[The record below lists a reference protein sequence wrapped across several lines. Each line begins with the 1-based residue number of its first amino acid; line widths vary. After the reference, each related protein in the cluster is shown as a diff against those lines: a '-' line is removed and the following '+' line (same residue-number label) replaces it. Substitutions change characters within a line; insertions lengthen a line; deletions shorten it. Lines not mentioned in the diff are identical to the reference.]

1 MEVTRM
7 KNVKL
12 MAKLIGGFSIV
23 ALITLVIGFVG
34 WSSINNLDG
43 NLVEISEV
51 RLPSIKNLLVMSW
64 QMEDMAKVQRTLL
77 DPNLD
82 MDVRKQQYK
91 EFAEAQKRYKTAWDI
106 YEPLPQTQEE
116 ARLWKEFVA
125 AWQEVQKGND
135 AFFQLCGNL
144 DKTDILN
151 PMALRARIEAYRGD
165 HYELMGKTL
174 RMILTG
180 KTFAGGESAA
190 SCDFGKWTATFKTS
204 NPALMASLREI
215 SGYHEEFHQ
224 TVGKIRDLVNQGNT
238 TEARDIFNRK
248 MEPDAE
254 QVFTHFNAI
263 LAEASKAEEIFNQM
277 THYAMV
283 TALEKHELADRLI
296 EDIIA
301 VNEGV
306 VAHEEKL
313 AMSDSRNAKMTA
325 VLGMI
330 LGFVAALALGIY
342 LSVSIT
348 RPIQKGTV
356 FAGKMAEG
364 DFRETLPIDQKDEIG
379 TLAKALNNMVSSLGR
394 MIRDL
399 TAGVDTLSSSSTELS
414 AISHQMSSG
423 AEQTSEKSNTVS
435 TAAEEMSANM
445 SSVAAAT
452 EQASTNVN
460 MVATASEEMTATI
473 SEIAQ
478 NTEKAATITEK
489 AVSEARSA
497 SETVDELGKAARE
510 IGKVTES
517 ITEISEQTNL
527 LALNATIEAARAGDA
542 GKGFAVVANEIK
554 ELAKQTA
561 GATDEIKLKI
571 EGIQNSTDGTV
582 KQIDQIST
590 VINEVNE
597 IVSIIATAVEEQSVT
612 TRDIAGNV
620 AQAAQGIQEVTENV
634 AQSSTVSAEIAKD
647 IAGVNEAAR
656 EMSNSSSQVNL
667 SAESLSQLAEQ
678 LKSMAERFKI

>member
-1 MEVTRM
+1 M

-34 WSSINNLDG
+34 WRGINNLDE
-43 NLVEISEV
+43 NRKEISEI
-51 RLPSIKNLLVMSW
+51 RLPSIKNLLIMSG
-64 QMEDMAKVQRTLL
+64 QIANMTKVQRTLL
-77 DPNLD
+77 NPGFN
-82 MDVRKQQYK
+82 MDARKQLYK
-91 EFAEAQKRYKTAWDI
+91 EFAEVQKRYTTAWDI
-106 YEPLPQTQEE
+106 YESLPQTREE
-116 ARLWKEFVA
+116 ARLWKEFMA
-125 AWQEVQKGND
+125 AWQEVKKGND
-135 AFFQLCGNL
+135 AFFQFCAEL

-151 PMALRARIEAYRGD
+151 PMALRAGIEAFRGD
-165 HYELMGKTL
+165 HYNLMEKTL
-174 RMILTG
+174 LMILTG
-180 KTFAGGESAA
+180 KKFDGGDSALA
-190 SCDFGKWTATFKTS
+190 CPFGKWMATYKTK
-204 NPALMASLREI
+204 NPALLAALRET
-215 SGYHEEFHQ
+215 SGYHDELHQ
-224 TVGKIRDLVNQGNT
+224 TVGEIRNLVNQGDT
-238 TEARDIFNRK
+238 AEARDVFNRK
-248 MEPDAE
+248 MAPAAE
-254 QVFTHFNAI
+254 QVFTHFEAM
-263 LAEASKAEEIFNQM
+263 LAETTSAEGILNRM
-277 THYAMV
+277 THYTMV
-283 TALEKHELADRLI
+283 TSLAKQELANKLI
-296 EDIIA
+296 DDIIA
-301 VNEGV
+301 VNEAV
-306 VAHEEKL
+306 VAQKEKL
-313 AMSDSRNAKMTA
+313 ARSDSRNAKMTA
-325 VLGMI
+325 IWGMI
-330 LGFVAALALGIY
+330 AGFFAALGLGIY
-342 LSVSIT
+342 LSITIT
-348 RPIQKGTV
+348 RPLRKGTV
-356 FAGKMAEG
+356 FAEKMAEG
-364 DFRETLPIDQKDEIG
+364 DFRETIDIDQKDEIG
-379 TLAKALNNMVSSLGR
+379 TLAKALNNMGSNLKR
-394 MIRDL
+394 MTRDI

-423 AEQTSEKSNTVS
+423 ANQTSEKSNTVS
-435 TAAEEMSANM
+435 IAAEEMSANM
-445 SSVAAAT
+445 SSVAAAA

-460 MVATASEEMTATI
+460 MMATASEEMTATI

-478 NTEKAATITEK
+478 STEKALSITEK
-489 AVSEARSA
+489 AVSEAQNA
-497 SETVDELGKAARE
+497 SETVDKLGKAARD

-561 GATDEIKLKI
+561 GATDEIKQKI

-634 AQSSTVSAEIAKD
+634 AQSSTVATEIARD

-667 SAESLSQLAEQ
+667 SAEDLSRLAEQ
-678 LKSMAERFKI
+678 LKATAERFKI

>member
-1 MEVTRM
+1 M

-23 ALITLVIGFVG
+23 AMITLIIGFVG
-34 WSSINNLDG
+34 WRSINNLDG
-43 NLVEISEV
+43 NLMEISEI
-51 RLPSIKNLLVMSW
+51 RLPSIKYLLVMSW
-64 QMEDMAKVQRTLL
+64 QMEDMTKVERTFL
-77 DPNLD
+77 DPELD
-82 MDVRKQQYK
+82 VDARKQLYK
-91 EFAEAQKRYKTAWDI
+91 EFAAAQKRFKNAWDL

-125 AWQEVQKGND
+125 AWREVEKGNET
-135 AFFQLCGNL
+135 FLQLCDKL
-144 DKTDILN
+144 DKTDIQN
-151 PMALRARIEAYRGD
+151 PMALRNKIESFRGD
-165 HYELMGKTL
+165 HYQLMTKTL
-174 RMILTG
+174 AMILTG
-180 KTFAGGESAA
+180 KTFTGGNTVT
-190 SCDFGKWTATFKTS
+190 SCPFGKWAPTFKTK
-204 NPALMASLREI
+204 NPGLLNALGGILGR
-215 SGYHEEFHQ
+215 HDEFHEA
-224 TVGKIRDLVNQGNT
+224 VGKIRELVERGDTEGARSVFYKKMAPAGKAVIAQLAAMGNEIT
-238 TEARDIFNRK
+238 
-248 MEPDAE
+248 
-254 QVFTHFNAI
+254 
-263 LAEASKAEEIFNQM
+263 KAENIFAQM
-277 THYAMV
+277 THHTMV
-283 TALEKHELADRLI
+283 TTLKKHEQADKLL

-306 VAHEEKL
+306 VAIEEKL
-313 AMSDSRNAKMTA
+313 ARSDSSNAKMTA
-325 VLGMI
+325 VSGMI
-330 LGFVAALALGIY
+330 VGFAAALALGIF
-342 LSVSIT
+342 LSISIT
-348 RPIQKGTV
+348 RPIQKGTA

-379 TLAKALNNMVSSLGR
+379 ILAKALNNMVKNLGR
-394 MIRDL
+394 MIRDI

-414 AISHQMSSG
+414 AISHQMTSG

-435 TAAEEMSANM
+435 AAAEEMSANM

-452 EQASTNVN
+452 EQASTNVS
-460 MVATASEEMTATI
+460 MVATASEQMTATI

-478 NTEKAATITEK
+478 NTEKAANITEK
-489 AVSEARSA
+489 AVLEAKSA

-554 ELAKQTA
+554 ELAKQAA
-561 GATDEIKLKI
+561 GATDEIKRKI

-620 AQAAQGIQEVTENV
+620 AQAARGIQEVTENV
-634 AQSSTVSAEIAKD
+634 AQSSTVAAEIAKD
-647 IAGVNEAAR
+647 ISGVNDAAR

-667 SAESLSQLAEQ
+667 SAESLSRLAEQ
-678 LKSMAERFKI
+678 LKSMADRFKV

>member
-1 MEVTRM
+1 M

-23 ALITLVIGFVG
+23 AIITLIIGFVG
-34 WSSINNLDG
+34 WRSINNLDG
-43 NLVEISEV
+43 NLMEISEI
-51 RLPSIKNLLVMSW
+51 RLPSIKYLLVMSW
-64 QMEDMAKVQRTLL
+64 QMEDMTKVQRTLL

-82 MDVRKQQYK
+82 MDAHKQLYK
-91 EFAEAQKRYKTAWDI
+91 DFVAAQKRFKNAWDL

-125 AWQEVQKGND
+125 AWQEVKKGNETFLRLSD
-135 AFFQLCGNL
+135 KL
-144 DKTDILN
+144 DKTGILN
-151 PMALRARIEAYRGD
+151 PMALRAKIEAFRGD
-165 HYELMGKTL
+165 HYGLLNRTL
-174 RMILTG
+174 VMILTG
-180 KTFAGGESAA
+180 KTFSGGA
-190 SCDFGKWTATFKTS
+190 STTACPFGKWAPTFKTTNAELQS
-204 NPALMASLREI
+204 SLKEMLE
-215 SGYHEEFHQ
+215 YHGEFHKAVGEIRTLVERGDTDGAR
-224 TVGKIRDLVNQGNT
+224 TVFEKEMGPTGKAIIGHLEAMGRET
-238 TEARDIFNRK
+238 TKAEDIFNR
-248 MEPDAE
+248 
-254 QVFTHFNAI
+254 
-263 LAEASKAEEIFNQM
+263 M
-277 THYAMV
+277 THHAMV
-283 TALEKHELADRLI
+283 TSLEKHELADKLL

-306 VAHEEKL
+306 VVQEEKL
-313 AMSDSRNAKMTA
+313 ARSDSSNAKMTA

-330 LGFVAALALGIY
+330 VGFAAALALGIF
-342 LSVSIT
+342 LSISIT
-348 RPIQKGTV
+348 RPIQKGTA

-364 DFRETLPIDQKDEIG
+364 DFRETIDIDQKDEIG
-379 TLAKALNNMVSSLGR
+379 TLAKALNNMVKSLGR
-394 MIRDL
+394 MIRDI

-414 AISHQMSSG
+414 AISHQMTSG

-435 TAAEEMSANM
+435 SAAEEMSANM

-460 MVATASEEMTATI
+460 MVATASEQMTATI

-478 NTEKAATITEK
+478 NTEKAANITEK
-489 AVSEARSA
+489 AVLEAQSA

-554 ELAKQTA
+554 ELAKQAA
-561 GATDEIKLKI
+561 GATDEIKRKI
-571 EGIQNSTDGTV
+571 EGIQNSTDGTA

-620 AQAAQGIQEVTENV
+620 AQAARGIQEVTENV

-647 IAGVNEAAR
+647 ISGVNDAAQ

-678 LKSMAERFKI
+678 LKSMADRFKV

>member
-1 MEVTRM
+1 M

-12 MAKLIGGFSIV
+12 MAKLIGCFFIV

-34 WSSINNLDG
+34 WTGINNLDG
-43 NLVEISEV
+43 NLVEISKV
-51 RLPSIKNLLVMSW
+51 RLPSIKNLLIMSQ
-64 QMEDMAKVQRTLL
+64 QMENMTKVQRTLL
-77 DPNLD
+77 CPNLN
-82 MDVRKQQYK
+82 MDVRKQLYK
-91 EFAEAQKRYKTAWDI
+91 EFAEAEKRYKTAWDI

-116 ARLWKEFVA
+116 ARLWKEFIA
-125 AWQEVQKGND
+125 AWQEVKKGDD
-135 AFFQLCGNL
+135 AFFDLCWKL

-151 PMALRARIEAYRGD
+151 PMALKAKIERFIGD
-165 HYELMGKTL
+165 QYKLMEKTL
-174 RMILTG
+174 DMISTIRVFTG
-180 KTFAGGESAA
+180 GDNAA
-190 SCDFGKWTATFKTS
+190 TCTFGKWLSTYKTDNTELNAALGDISKHHLQFHKAVGQVRRMVEQGDTNAARIMFDSEVVSAAKVTFKYFQE
-204 NPALMASLREI
+204 M
-215 SGYHEEFHQ
+215 
-224 TVGKIRDLVNQGNT
+224 
-238 TEARDIFNRK
+238 
-248 MEPDAE
+248 
-254 QVFTHFNAI
+254 
-263 LAEASKAEEIFNQM
+263 LAHANKAEEIFNHM

-283 TALEKHELADRLI
+283 TALEKRELADRLI

-306 VAHEEKL
+306 VTQEEKL
-313 AMSDSRNAKMTA
+313 ARADSRNAKMTVA
-325 VLGMI
+325 LGMI
-330 LGFVAALALGIY
+330 AGFIAALALAIY
-342 LSVSIT
+342 MNVSII
-348 RPIQKGTV
+348 RPIRKATA
-356 FAGKMAEG
+356 FAGKMSEG
-364 DFRETLPIDQKDEIG
+364 DFRETLSIDQKDEIG
-379 TLAKALNNMVSSLGR
+379 VLAKALSNMVSNLGK
-394 MIRDL
+394 MIRDVI
-399 TAGVDTLSSSSTELS
+399 AGVDTLSSSSTELS

-423 AEQTSEKSNTVS
+423 AEQTSGKSNTVS
-435 TAAEEMSANM
+435 TAAEEMSVNM
-445 SSVAAAT
+445 SSVAAVT
-452 EQASTNVN
+452 EQGSTNIK

-478 NTEKAATITEK
+478 NTEKALNITEK

-561 GATDEIKLKI
+561 GATDEIKQKI

-582 KQIDQIST
+582 KQIDRIST

-612 TRDIAGNV
+612 TRDIAGNM
-620 AQAAQGIQEVTENV
+620 AQAAQVVQEVTENV
-634 AQSSTVSAEIAKD
+634 GQGSTVAAEIARD

-678 LKSMAERFKI
+678 LKSMTERFKV

>member
-1 MEVTRM
+1 M

-43 NLVEISEV
+43 NLVEISKI
-51 RLPSIKNLLVMSW
+51 RLPSIKSLLVMSW
-64 QMEDMAKVQRTLL
+64 QMEDMTKAQRTLL

-82 MDVRKQQYK
+82 MEARKQLYK
-91 EFAEAQKRYKTAWDI
+91 EFSEAQKRYKIAWDI
-106 YEPLPQTQEE
+106 YKSLPQTQEE

-125 AWQEVQKGND
+125 AWQEVKKGNN
-135 AFFQLCGNL
+135 AFFQLCTNL
-144 DKTDILN
+144 DKTDIMN
-151 PMALRARIEAYRGD
+151 PMALRAKIESFRGD
-165 HYELMGKTL
+165 HYRLLEKTL
-174 RMILTG
+174 SMILTG
-180 KTFAGGESAA
+180 KTFSGGDSVK
-190 SCDFGKWTATFKTS
+190 SCPFGKWESTFKTKNAELLTS
-204 NPALMASLREI
+204 IKGILD
-215 SGYHEEFHQ
+215 YHDKFHEA
-224 TVGKIRDLVNQGNT
+224 VGKIRALVEQGDTNEGRALFEGKMAPAGKAIIAHLEAMRDET
-238 TEARDIFNRK
+238 T
-248 MEPDAE
+248 
-254 QVFTHFNAI
+254 
-263 LAEASKAEEIFNQM
+263 KAEKIFNQM
-277 THYAMV
+277 THHAMV
-283 TALEKHELADRLI
+283 TSLEKHELADRLL

-306 VAHEEKL
+306 VAEQEKL
-313 AMSDSRNAKMTA
+313 ARSDSANAKMTA

-330 LGFVAALALGIY
+330 VGFIAALALGIY
-342 LSVSIT
+342 LSISIT

-356 FAGKMAEG
+356 FAGKMSEG
-364 DFRETLPIDQKDEIG
+364 DFRETIDIDQKDEIG
-379 TLAKALNNMVSSLGR
+379 VLAKALNNMVSSLGK

-478 NTEKAATITEK
+478 NTEKAAKITEK
-489 AVSEARSA
+489 AVSEAQNA

-561 GATDEIKLKI
+561 GATDEIKQKI

-582 KQIDQIST
+582 KQIDQISK

-634 AQSSTVSAEIAKD
+634 AQSSTVASEIARD

-667 SAESLSQLAEQ
+667 SAENLSQLAEQ
-678 LKSMAERFKI
+678 LKTMAERFKI

>member
-1 MEVTRM
+1 M

-43 NLVEISEV
+43 NLVEISEI
-51 RLPSIKNLLVMSW
+51 RLPSIKYLLIMSGK
-64 QMEDMAKVQRTLL
+64 MEDMTKVQRTLL
-77 DPNLD
+77 DPNLN
-82 MDVRKQQYK
+82 MDTRKQLYK
-91 EFAEAQKRYKTAWDI
+91 EFSAAKKSYRDAWNL

-116 ARLWKEFVA
+116 ARLWKEFVT
-125 AWQEVQKGND
+125 AWQEVQKGD
-135 AFFQLCGNL
+135 DTFFQLCTQL

-151 PMALRARIEAYRGD
+151 PMALRAKIETFRGD
-165 HYELMGKTL
+165 HYHLMEKTMM
-174 RMILTG
+174 MILTG
-180 KTFAGGESAA
+180 KKFEGGNSAL
-190 SCDFGKWTATFKTS
+190 SCNFGKWVATFKS
-204 NPALMASLREI
+204 NNTALLASLREI
-215 SGYHEEFHQ
+215 SGNHDEFHKM
-224 TVGKIRDLVNQGNT
+224 VGKIRDLINQGNE
-238 TEARDIFNRK
+238 TEARTLFEQK
-248 MEPDAE
+248 MESAAE
-254 QVFTHFNAI
+254 YVFKHFETI
-263 LAEASKAEEIFNQM
+263 LSETTKAEEIFVRM
-277 THYAMV
+277 AHHSMV
-283 TALEKHELADRLI
+283 TSLEKHELADRLL
-296 EDIIA
+296 EDIIT
-301 VNEGV
+301 VNEEV
-306 VAHEEKL
+306 VAQEEKL
-313 AMSDSRNAKMTA
+313 ARADSGNAKMTA

-330 LGFVAALALGIY
+330 VGFLAALALGIY
-342 LSVSIT
+342 LSISIT
-348 RPIQKGTV
+348 RPIQKGTT
-356 FAGKMAEG
+356 FAEKMAEG
-364 DFRETLPIDQKDEIG
+364 DFRETIDIDQKDEIG
-379 TLAKALNNMVSSLGR
+379 VLAKALNNMVSSLGR

-478 NTEKAATITEK
+478 NTEKAAVITEK

-561 GATDEIKLKI
+561 GATDEIKQKI

-620 AQAAQGIQEVTENV
+620 GQAARGIQEVTENV
-634 AQSSTVSAEIAKD
+634 AQSSTVSAEIARD

>member
-1 MEVTRM
+1 MRNM
-7 KNVKL
+7 KL
-12 MAKLIGGFSIV
+12 MAKLVGGFSIV
-23 ALITLVIGFVG
+23 AMITLVIGFVG
-34 WSSINNLDG
+34 WTSINNLDG

-64 QMEDMAKVQRTLL
+64 QMEDMTKVQRTLL

-91 EFAEAQKRYKTAWDI
+91 EFADAQKRYKTAWDI
-106 YEPLPQTQEE
+106 YELLPQTQEE
-116 ARLWKEFVA
+116 ARLWKEFIA
-125 AWQEVQKGND
+125 AWQEVKKGND
-135 AFFQLCGNL
+135 TFFQFCAEL

-151 PMALRARIEAYRGD
+151 PMALRARIETFRVD
-165 HYELMGKTL
+165 HYHLMEKTMMMVFIGKKFDGGDNPQAC
-174 RMILTG
+174 R
-180 KTFAGGESAA
+180 FAKWMA
-190 SCDFGKWTATFKTS
+190 SFKTK
-204 NPALMASLREI
+204 NPVLLASLKEI
-215 SGYHEEFHQ
+215 AAIHNEFHE
-224 TVGKIRDLVNQGNT
+224 TVGKIRDLVKQVDMT
-238 TEARDIFNRK
+238 RARALFDQK
-248 MEPDAE
+248 MAPAAKHM
-254 QVFTHFNAI
+254 FTHFNTI
-263 LAEASKAEEIFNQM
+263 RAETTKAEDLFNQM

-283 TALEKHELADRLI
+283 TSLKKHEHADKLL
-296 EDIIA
+296 EEIIA

-306 VAHEEKL
+306 VAQEEKL
-313 AMSDSRNAKMTA
+313 ARVDSRNAKMTA
-325 VLGMI
+325 LLGMI
-330 LGFVAALALGIY
+330 MGFVAALALGIL
-342 LSVSIT
+342 LSISIT
-348 RPIQKGTV
+348 RPIRKGTAL
-356 FAGKMAEG
+356 AGKMAEG
-364 DFRETLPIDQKDEIG
+364 NFRDTINTDRKDEIG
-379 TLAKALNNMVSSLGR
+379 ILVRALNDMVSNLKR
-394 MIRDL
+394 MIQDI
-399 TAGVDTLSSSSTELS
+399 TNGVDTLSSSSTELS

-423 AEQTSEKSNTVS
+423 AQQTSEKSNTVS
-435 TAAEEMSANM
+435 SSAEEMSANM

-473 SEIAQ
+473 SEIAR
-478 NTEKAATITEK
+478 NSEKALNITEK
-489 AVSEARSA
+489 AVSEAQNA

-554 ELAKQTA
+554 ELAKQAA
-561 GATDEIKLKI
+561 GATDEIKRKI

-620 AQAAQGIQEVTENV
+620 AQAARGIEEVTENV
-634 AQSSTVSAEIAKD
+634 AQSSTVAAEIAKD
-647 IAGVNEAAR
+647 ISGVNDAAQ

-667 SAESLSQLAEQ
+667 SAESLNRLSEQ
-678 LKSMAERFKI
+678 LKSMADRFKV

>member
-1 MEVTRM
+1 M

-23 ALITLVIGFVG
+23 AIITLAIGFVG

-51 RLPSIKNLLVMSW
+51 RLPSIKSLLVMDW
-64 QMEDMAKVQRTLL
+64 QMEDMTKVQRTLL

-82 MDVRKQQYK
+82 MDTRNQLYK
-91 EFAEAQKRYKTAWDI
+91 EFAEAQKRFKNALDI
-106 YEPLPQTQEE
+106 YEPLPQTQKE

-125 AWQEVQKGND
+125 TWQEVQKGND
-135 AFFQLCGNL
+135 TFFQLCTKL

-151 PMALRARIEAYRGD
+151 PMALRARIEGFRGD
-165 HYELMGKTL
+165 HYHLMEKTIM
-174 RMILTG
+174 MILTG
-180 KTFAGGESAA
+180 KKFDGGERALA
-190 SCDFGKWTATFKTS
+190 CNFGKWATTFKTN
-204 NPALMASLREI
+204 NPILLASLREI
-215 SGYHEEFHQ
+215 SGNHDEFHK
-224 TVGKIRDLVNQGNT
+224 TLGEIRALISQGDT
-238 TEARDIFNRK
+238 TEARALLDGK
-248 MEPDAE
+248 MEPAAE
-254 QVFTHFNAI
+254 HVFSHFAAI
-263 LAEASKAEEIFNQM
+263 LAETTKSEDFFNQM

-283 TALEKHELADRLI
+283 TSLEKHELADRLL

-306 VAHEEKL
+306 VAEEEKQ
-313 AMSDSRNAKMTA
+313 ARSDSGSAKMTA
-325 VLGMI
+325 ILGMI
-330 LGFVAALALGIY
+330 LGFVTALALGIF
-342 LSVSIT
+342 LSISIS
-348 RPIQKGTV
+348 RPIRKGTT
-356 FAGKMAEG
+356 FAKKMAEG
-364 DFRETLPIDQKDEIG
+364 DFRETIDIDQTDEIG
-379 TLAKALNNMVSSLGR
+379 VLAKALNNMVSSLGR
-394 MIRDL
+394 MIRDI
-399 TAGVDTLSSSSTELS
+399 TAGVDTLSSASTELS

-423 AEQTSEKSNTVS
+423 AEQTSKKANTVS
-435 TAAEEMSANM
+435 AAAEEMSANM

-478 NTEKAATITEK
+478 NTEKAAIITEK
-489 AVSEARSA
+489 AVLEAKSA
-497 SETVDELGKAARE
+497 AETVDELGKAARE

-554 ELAKQTA
+554 ELAKQAA
-561 GATDEIKLKI
+561 GATDEIKRKI

-582 KQIDQIST
+582 KQIGQISR

-597 IVSIIATAVEEQSVT
+597 IVTIIATAVEEQSVT

-634 AQSSTVSAEIAKD
+634 AQSSTVAAEIARD
-647 IAGVNEAAR
+647 IAGVNDAAL

-667 SAESLSQLAEQ
+667 SAEDLSRLAEQ
-678 LKSMAERFKI
+678 LKSMADRFKI

>member
-1 MEVTRM
+1 M

-12 MAKLIGGFSIV
+12 MGKLIGGFSIV
-23 ALITLVIGFVG
+23 AMITLVIGFVG
-34 WSSINNLDG
+34 WNSINNLDG
-43 NLVEISEV
+43 NLIEISEV
-51 RLPSIKNLLVMSW
+51 RLPSIKNLLIMNG
-64 QMEDMAKVQRTLL
+64 QMESMSKIQRTLL
-77 DPNLD
+77 NPNLS
-82 MDVRKQQYK
+82 MDVRKQLYQK
-91 EFAEAQKRYKTAWDI
+91 FAAAKKRYKNAWDH

-116 ARLWKEFVA
+116 ARLWKEFVT

-135 AFFQLCGNL
+135 TFFQLCTQL

-151 PMALRARIEAYRGD
+151 PMALRAGIETFRGD
-165 HYELMGKTL
+165 HYHLMEKTMM
-174 RMILTG
+174 MILTG
-180 KTFAGGESAA
+180 KKFEGGDSALA
-190 SCDFGKWTATFKTS
+190 CNFGKWATSYKT
-204 NPALMASLREI
+204 NNATLRTSLREI
-215 SGYHEEFHQ
+215 SGYHNEFHSD
-224 TVGKIRDLVNQGNT
+224 VGKIRDLVNQGNT
-238 TEARDIFNRK
+238 TEAQALFIRK
-248 MEPDAE
+248 MEPAAE
-254 QVFTHFNAI
+254 HVFNHFADI
-263 LAEASKAEEIFNQM
+263 LAEATKAESIFNQM

-283 TALEKHELADRLI
+283 TSREKHELADRLLG
-296 EDIIA
+296 DIIA

-306 VAHEEKL
+306 VAREEKL
-313 AMSDSRNAKMTA
+313 ARSDSQNAKMTA
-325 VLGMI
+325 ILGMI
-330 LGFVAALALGIY
+330 AGFVVALALGIF
-342 LSVSIT
+342 LSISIT
-348 RPIQKGTV
+348 RPIQKGTA
-356 FAGKMAEG
+356 FAKKMAEG
-364 DFRETLPIDQKDEIG
+364 DFRETIPIDQKDEIG
-379 TLAKALNNMVSSLGR
+379 TLAKALNNMVSSLGH
-394 MIRDL
+394 MIRDI

-478 NTEKAATITEK
+478 NTEKAANITEK
-489 AVSEARSA
+489 AVLEAKSA

-554 ELAKQTA
+554 ELAKQAA
-561 GATDEIKLKI
+561 GATDEIKRKI

-582 KQIDQIST
+582 TQIDQISK

-634 AQSSTVSAEIAKD
+634 AQSSTVAAEIAKD
-647 IAGVNEAAR
+647 ISDVNDAAR

-667 SAESLSQLAEQ
+667 SAESLSRLAEQ
-678 LKSMAERFKI
+678 LKSMADRFKV

>member
-12 MAKLIGGFSIV
+12 MTKLIGCFFIV
-23 ALITLVIGFVG
+23 VLITLVIGFVG
-34 WSSINNLDG
+34 LSSINNLDG
-43 NLVEISEV
+43 NLVEISKV
-51 RLPSIKNLLVMSW
+51 RLPSIKNLLIMGW
-64 QMEDMAKVQRTLL
+64 QMEDMTKVQRTLL
-77 DPNLD
+77 DPNLSI
-82 MDVRKQQYK
+82 DVRKQLYK
-91 EFAEAQKRYKTAWDI
+91 GFAEAQKRYKTAWDL
-106 YEPLPQTQEE
+106 YEPLPRTQEE

-125 AWQEVQKGND
+125 AWQEVKKGNGT
-135 AFFQLCGNL
+135 FFQFCAEL

-151 PMALRARIEAYRGD
+151 PMALRARIEAFRGD
-165 HYELMGKTL
+165 HYSLMEKTL
-174 RMILTG
+174 LMILTG
-180 KTFAGGESAA
+180 KKFNGGDSALA
-190 SCDFGKWTATFKTS
+190 CHFGKWMETFKTK
-204 NPALMASLREI
+204 NPALLASLGDI
-215 SGYHEEFHQ
+215 SSYHDKLHQ
-224 TVGKIRDLVNQGNT
+224 TVGEIKDLVNQGDIA
-238 TEARDIFNRK
+238 EARNVFNRK
-248 MEPDAE
+248 MAPAAE
-254 QVFTHFNAI
+254 QVFTHFGAM
-263 LAEASKAEEIFNQM
+263 LAEATKAEGIFNQM

-283 TALEKHELADRLI
+283 TTLEKHELSNSLI

-301 VNEGV
+301 ANEGA
-306 VAHEEKL
+306 VAQEEKL
-313 AMSDSRNAKMTA
+313 ARADSGNAKMTV

-330 LGFVAALALGIY
+330 AGFIAALTLAIY
-342 LSVSIT
+342 LNISIM
-348 RPIQKGTV
+348 RPIRKATA
-356 FAGKMAEG
+356 FAGKMSEG
-364 DFRETLPIDQKDEIG
+364 NFRETLPIDQKDEIG
-379 TLAKALNNMVSSLGR
+379 VLAKALNNMVSSLGK
-394 MIRDL
+394 MIRDII
-399 TAGVDTLSSSSTELS
+399 AGVDTLSSSSTELS
-414 AISHQMSSG
+414 AISYQMSSG
-423 AEQTSEKSNTVS
+423 AEQTSEKTNTVS

-445 SSVAAAT
+445 SSMAAT
-452 EQASTNVN
+452 TKQGATNVN

-478 NTEKAATITEK
+478 NTEKAAAITEK

-561 GATDEIKLKI
+561 GATDEIKQKI
-571 EGIQNSTDGTV
+571 EDIQNSTDGTV

-634 AQSSTVSAEIAKD
+634 AQSSTVSAEIARD

>member
-1 MEVTRM
+1 M

-23 ALITLVIGFVG
+23 AMITLIIGFVG
-34 WSSINNLDG
+34 WTSINNLDK
-43 NLVEISEV
+43 NLFEISEV
-51 RLPSIKNLLVMSW
+51 RLPSIKYLLIMSW
-64 QMEDMAKVQRTLL
+64 QMEEMNAVERTLL
-77 DPNLD
+77 DPNLE
-82 MDVRKQQYK
+82 MSTRKELYK
-91 EFAEAQKRYKTAWDI
+91 QFKNVQKRFKTAWEA

-116 ARLWKEFVA
+116 ARLWKEFVV
-125 AWQEVQKGND
+125 AWQEVQKEQE
-135 AFFQLCGNL
+135 AFFDLSEEL

-151 PMALRARIEAYRGD
+151 PMALNAEIEGFRVG
-165 HYELMGKTL
+165 HYQLMVKTLQMIAAGKTL
-174 RMILTG
+174 AGEDNPTRCPFG
-180 KTFAGGESAA
+180 KWLAGFKTNNAKLSA
-190 SCDFGKWTATFKTS
+190 SLKEIVEHHNEFHGDFGKI
-204 NPALMASLREI
+204 RE
-215 SGYHEEFHQ
+215 
-224 TVGKIRDLVNQGNT
+224 LVNQGDKDGALDVFDKEMAPAAQNVFSHFQ
-238 TEARDIFNRK
+238 EMLK
-248 MEPDAE
+248 DAG
-254 QVFTHFNAI
+254 
-263 LAEASKAEEIFNQM
+263 KAEDIYNSM
-277 THYAMV
+277 THHLMGK
-283 TALEKHELADRLI
+283 ALEKHATADNLL
-296 EDIIA
+296 EDIIS
-301 VNEGV
+301 VNEGE
-306 VAHEEKL
+306 VAKSKKQAHSG
-313 AMSDSRNAKMTA
+313 SDNARMTA
-325 VLGMI
+325 ILGMI
-330 LGFVAALALGIY
+330 VGFVAALALGIY

-348 RPIQKGTV
+348 RPIQKGTA

-364 DFRETLPIDQKDEIG
+364 DFRETIDIDQKDEIG
-379 TLAKALNNMVSSLGR
+379 ILAKALNNMVTSLGR
-394 MIRDL
+394 MIRDI

-423 AEQTSEKSNTVS
+423 AKQTSEKANTVS

-460 MVATASEEMTATI
+460 MVATASEQMTATI

-478 NTEKAATITEK
+478 NTEKAANITEK
-489 AVSEARSA
+489 AVLEAKSA

-542 GKGFAVVANEIK
+542 GRGFAVVANEIK
-554 ELAKQTA
+554 ELAKQAA
-561 GATDEIKLKI
+561 GATDEIKRKI

-582 KQIDQIST
+582 KQIDQISR

-634 AQSSTVSAEIAKD
+634 AQSSTVAAEIARD
-647 IAGVNEAAR
+647 IAGVNDAAQ

-667 SAESLSQLAEQ
+667 SAEGLSRLAEQ
-678 LKSMAERFKI
+678 LKSMADRFKV